1 MDAMRVEA
9 DRMLVCARVRMSF
22 EGELSGLCAV
32 FDFDFSMTSAVRE
45 RRAGVGGRIDSE
57 ALVRFREG
65 VYGISSEASKEA
77 LIVRFC
83 VYGGLWSEIGRL
95 AGLLL

>member
-9 DRMLVCARVRMSF
+9 DRILVCARVRTSF

-32 FDFDFSMTSAVRE
+32 FDFVYPIASAVRE
-45 RRAGVGGRIDSE
+45 RRAGVGGRVNSE

-65 VYGISSEASKEA
+65 VYRIPSEASKEA
-77 LIVRFC
+77 LIIRFC
-83 VYGGLWSEIGRL
+83 VYEGLWSEIGRL